1 LSPPFREFM
10 AFESIVTSHFSK
22 NFHELTDKNTAFKSQ
37 IINKMKGIRQ
47 NPEIGVPKSHKLRG
61 LRGLHI
67 TGHFVIVYLIYKN
80 YVVFIELA
88 HHDKAYDTAEG
99 LLARILVDDRLLTS
113 LDKLGIS
120 TEEFAHFV
128 RSLQKRHR

>member
-1 LSPPFREFM
+1 M
-10 AFESIVTSHFSK
+10 AFESIVTGHFSK
-22 NFHELTDKNTAFKSQ
+22 KFHELTDKNTAFKRQ

-67 TGHFVIVYLIYKN
+67 SEHFVIVYLIYKN
-80 YVVFIELA
+80 YVVFIELE

-99 LLARILVDDRLLTS
+99 LMERILADERLLTS
-113 LDKLGIS
+113 LDKLSIS
-120 TEEFAHFV
+120 TEEFADFV
-128 RSLQKRHR
+128 KALSKRK